1 MQKTFIVA
9 DSVGYLAPDYLE
21 KNKGFL
27 TIVPLTAHL
36 GQYNFVDYLTEV
48 PRYYDIL
55 MSTKERPTTSQP
67 PSQAFKKVFE
77 EKLSL
82 GYEIVCITL
91 SSKFSGTYNSAV
103 TAASELNTG
112 KIYVI
117 DSKAIVGAETYM
129 IKYAVQKAKGG
140 EEAKKIYLDILSMVP
155 RMHLYFVPDSLEFL
169 HRGGR
174 IGGAAALF
182 GSILQ
187 IKPVLTMVDGAIE
200 IVEKIRTFNKAFDKL
215 YDLIPEDALWAGV
228 VEFYAKDAAFKM
240 QQKLKEKLGR
250 DDIEI
255 HSVGPV
261 IASHIGPGALGTVYL
276 AKE

>member
-1 MQKTFIVA
+1 MQKTFIIA
-9 DSVGYLAPDYLE
+9 DSVGYLTADYLE
-21 KNKGFL
+21 ANKEIL
-27 TIVPLTAHL
+27 SIVPLTAHI
-36 GQYNFVDYLTEV
+36 GQYNFIDYLSEIPKYYEV
-48 PRYYDIL
+48 L
-55 MSTKERPTTSQP
+55 MKTKDRPTTSQP
-67 PSQAFKKVFE
+67 PSQAFKILFE
-77 EKLSL
+77 EKLKL
-82 GYEIVCITL
+82 GYEIICITL
-91 SSKFSGTYNSAV
+91 SSKFSGTYNSAF
-103 TAASELNTG
+103 TAAKELNTNR
-112 KIYVI
+112 IFVV
-117 DSKAIVGAETYM
+117 DSKAIVGAETFM
-129 IKYAVQKAKGG
+129 IKYAVQKAKAG
-140 EEAKKIYLDILSMVP
+140 EKAEQIYRDLLNMIP

-187 IKPVLTMVDGAIE
+187 IKPVLTLIDGAIE

-215 YDLIPEDALWAGV
+215 YELIPADALWAGV
-228 VEFYAKDAAFKM
+228 VEFYAKDVALKM

-255 HSVGPV
+255 YSVGPV